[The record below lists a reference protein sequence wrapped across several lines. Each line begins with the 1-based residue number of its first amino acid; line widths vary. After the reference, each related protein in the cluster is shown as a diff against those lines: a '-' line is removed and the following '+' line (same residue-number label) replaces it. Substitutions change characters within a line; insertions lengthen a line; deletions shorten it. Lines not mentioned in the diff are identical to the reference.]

1 MSAEVVEAERRL
13 ADQWIRSALG
23 PDVQVVVGTIADAPP
38 SSGTSVTL
46 TLLHMAPA
54 PRPRTTAGIQPLLL
68 RARYLVTIAAPDR
81 AAERQ
86 ALAELAFAAGPSA
99 EVELEA
105 TAPGPELWQSLGVR
119 ARAALFVS
127 VLLQRERRRP
137 AVPRVRQPLVT
148 QWSPQRPLS
157 GVVVGPGDV
166 PIAGALIEVEGLPQ
180 STYSNHRGEFAF
192 RSVPGAEPLPTL
204 VVRAKGTS
212 VRVRVADDA
221 PPSSPL
227 VIRVPLSES

>member
-1 MSAEVVEAERRL
+1 VSSEVAEAESRL
-13 ADQWIRSALG
+13 ADQWIRAALG

-46 TLLHMAPA
+46 MLLHIAPA

-86 ALAELAFAAGPSA
+86 ALAELAFAAGPST

-119 ARAALFVS
+119 VRPALCVS
-127 VLLQRERRRP
+127 VLLQRERLRRP
-137 AVPRVRQPLVT
+137 VPRVRQPLIT
-148 QWSPQRPLS
+148 RFSPSRPLV
-157 GVVVGPGDV
+157 GVVVGPGDA
-166 PIAGALIEVEGLPQ
+166 PIAGALVEVEGLAQ

-192 RSVPGAEPLPTL
+192 RSVPAAEPLPTL

-212 VRVRVADDA
+212 VRVRVQDGA
-221 PPSSPL
+221 PESAPL

>member
-1 MSAEVVEAERRL
+1 VVSGEVAEAESRL
-13 ADQWIRSALG
+13 ADQWIRAALG

-46 TLLHMAPA
+46 MLLHIAPA

-86 ALAELAFAAGPSA
+86 ALAELAFAAGPST
-99 EVELEA
+99 EVELES

-119 ARAALFVS
+119 VRPALFVS

-137 AVPRVRQPLVT
+137 IKRVRQPLVT
-148 QWSPQRPLS
+148 EWSPSRPLA
-157 GVVVGPGDV
+157 GVVIGPGDV
-166 PIAGALIEVEGLPQ
+166 PIAGALVEVEGLPQ
-180 STYSNHRGEFAF
+180 TAYSNHRGEFAF
-192 RSVPGAEPLPTL
+192 RSVPGADPPPTL
-204 VVRAKGTS
+204 VVSAKGAT
-212 VRVRVADDA
+212 VRVRVDGDA
-221 PPSSPL
+221 TASTPL
-227 VIRVPLSES
+227 VVRVPLSES